1 MKIELTTE
9 NHAELLEELQTRSPF
24 ELWLEKHEALLALL
38 RTAIGLGSLVLSF
51 VIFLK
56 VFNHL

>member
-9 NHAELLEELQTRSPF
+9 NHGDLLEELQSRSPF
-24 ELWLEKHEALLALL
+24 ELWLEKHEALLALF
-38 RTAIGLGSLVLSF
+38 RTTIGLGSLILSF

>member
-9 NHAELLEELQTRSPF
+9 NHAELLEELQTRSSF
-24 ELWLEKHEALLALL
+24 ELWLEKHEALLALF
-38 RTAIGLGSLVLSF
+38 RTTIGLGSLILSF